1 MWRLSFMFFIGMF
14 TAATLTN
21 AISVYLLHDVDAD
34 LTGKWNQAY
43 WNLTIEFFFFAVVVA
58 ALFLTVTWVGT
69 LILHL
74 RDTPANSRLVMVLGI
89 ALILFQYPAEFA
101 VRKLSASHSADT
113 FLLAYL
119 VLSPVA
125 CSTIVL
131 IRRYRSIG
139 GVKTDLHHPT
149 RKFPVV

>member
-14 TAATLTN
+14 TAAMLTN
-21 AISVYLLHDVDAD
+21 AISVYLLDDVDAD
-34 LTGKWNQAY
+34 LIGKWNQAY
-43 WNLTIEFFFFAVVVA
+43 WDLTIEFFFFAVVVA

-74 RDTPANSRLVMVLGI
+74 SHTPPNSRLALVLGI

-101 VRKLSASHSADT
+101 VRKLNAGHSANT

-119 VLSPVA
+119 VLSPMA

-131 IRRYRSIG
+131 IRRYRSIR
-139 GVKTDLHHPT
+139 VSKRILIPK